1 MITHAAVK
9 AVVNGSENIFPVHRH
24 CDFYWWMKMLGLEYD
39 VSSSVQGFIDW
50 DGKEERFVDR
60 ATALQIA
67 RKCNQIIHEDE
78 VYAGELFSEALW

>member
-1 MITHAAVK
+1 MITCAAVK
-9 AVVNGSENIFPVHRH
+9 AVVNGSENVFPVHRH
-24 CDFYWWMKMLGLEYD
+24 RDFYWWMKMLGLEYD
-39 VSSSVQGFIDW
+39 APNSTQGFIDW

-67 RKCNQIIHEDE
+67 RECNQIIHEDE